1 MAFDCDGREHNT
13 LQPQPRPRGFTLIEL
28 LVVIAIIAIL
38 AAILFPVFAQ
48 AREKARQTSCLSNV
62 KQIGLGI
69 SMYTQDYDELL
80 PIQNGDYQNFLVTL
94 DTQPNWPKLT
104 LPYTKNSQIFV
115 CPSSFISPSNTI
127 NATTAQWP
135 KNSYQGNGVLLNS
148 TGTTLAAIPNSAE
161 IVFTQE
167 NFYSWLVAYNRPVQ
181 TATGPV
187 RYQYWHLVDCRP
199 IFSAPPP
206 TTLAGCGEQYNS
218 RHLSGGNLAF
228 VDGHAKWR
236 KTTNMRSGDFGLLPD
251 EPYRA
256 DLTQAYCNSGGAC
269 GGTYYTRAF

>member
-1 MAFDCDGREHNT
+1 LENKSRS
-13 LQPQPRPRGFTLIEL
+13 RGFTLIEL

-48 AREKARQTSCLSNV
+48 AREKARQTACLSNV

-69 SMYTQDYDELL
+69 SMYTQDYDEVL
-80 PIQNGDYQNFLVTL
+80 PLQNGDYQNFLVTA
-94 DTQPNWPKLT
+94 DNQPNWPKLV
-104 LPYTKNSQIFV
+104 LPYTKNSQIFQ
-115 CPSSFISPSNTI
+115 CPSSFIAPSTAL

-135 KNSYQGNGVLLNS
+135 KNSYQGNGVVLSRN
-148 TGTTLAAIPNSAE
+148 GTSLAQIPNSAD

-167 NFYSWLVAYNRPVQ
+167 NFYFWLVAYNRPVQ
-181 TATGPV
+181 TVLSPPG
-187 RYQYWHLVDCRP
+187 YQYWHLVDCRP
-199 IFSAPPP
+199 VYSSSVPP
-206 TTLAGCGEQYNS
+206 TTVANCGEQYNS
-218 RHLSGGNLAF
+218 RHTSGGNLAF

-256 DLTQAYCNSGGAC
+256 DLVQAYCNSGGSC
-269 GGTYYTRAF
+269 GGTLYTPAF